1 MEYREAIDLD
11 FPKIWLGIK
20 RRWLPAVGVFTGVVA
35 IAALSSL
42 PKPVYQ
48 AEGKLLLKKIDQTS
62 ALTGLGE
69 QIGQLNGVRT
79 EKSNPLK
86 TEAEVVGSTPL
97 AEKTITA
104 LKLKDTNGELLEPE
118 TLANQ
123 VKVKE
128 ILETD
133 VLQRMALS

>member
-11 FPKIWLGIK
+11 FPKIWLGINGVGTCS
-20 RRWLPAVGVFTGVVA
+20 RRIYWCCGDRRAFLLAEA
-35 IAALSSL
+35 SLSSG
-42 PKPVYQ
+42 
-48 AEGKLLLKKIDQTS
+48 GKLLLKKIDQTS